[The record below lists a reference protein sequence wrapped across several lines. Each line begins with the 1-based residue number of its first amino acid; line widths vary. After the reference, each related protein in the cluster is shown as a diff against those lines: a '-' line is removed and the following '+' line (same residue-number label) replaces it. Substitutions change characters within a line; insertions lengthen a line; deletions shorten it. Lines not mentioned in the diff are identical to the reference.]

1 MKNLWKERK
10 KILFLACAVFMV
22 LFVGILISFN
32 RGIER
37 TDLRPTGGTK
47 FARAVVEEVLE
58 SNNDISENG
67 EYSGNQKVR
76 IRITSGEF
84 EGEVCEAQSPYANH
98 SGADCYP
105 GLKVIIL
112 VNQNDAGEIVASVYN
127 YDRTGML
134 WMLIVLF
141 LAILCVIGG
150 KKGFAAAAGLVFTF
164 ACIFFFYIPL
174 MYTGFSPFLAATLT
188 AVLITIVVMMMIGG
202 WSYKTLCSI
211 LGTIAGVLIAGG
223 MAALFGKLSHI
234 SGLNVDDI
242 ETLAYVAENSDL
254 KVSGVLF
261 SGILIASLGAVMDVS
276 MSVSS
281 TIAEIHEAN
290 PEFSV
295 KRLFQSGINVG
306 KDMMGTMSNTL
317 ILAFAG
323 SSVSTL
329 LITYAYN
336 KPYLEYMNDYAIGI
350 ELLRGMSGSIGV
362 IMTVPFVS
370 AISAFLMAGAH
381 NKHFTKN

>member
-1 MKNLWKERK
+1 MKELWKKRNQ
-10 KILFLACAVFMV
+10 ILFLAAAVLMV
-22 LFVGILISFN
+22 VFVGALITFN
-32 RGIER
+32 ARIER
-37 TDLRPTGGTK
+37 QDLRPTGGTK
-47 FARAVVEEVLE
+47 FAKAVVEEVLE

-67 EYSGNQKVR
+67 EYSGNQKIR

-127 YDRTGML
+127 YDRGSML
-134 WMLIVLF
+134 WMLIILF
-141 LAILCVIGG
+141 FIILCVIGG
-150 KKGFAAAAGLVFTF
+150 KKGFTSAAGLVFTF
-164 ACIFFFYIPL
+164 VCIFCLYIPL
-174 MYTGFSPFLAATLT
+174 MYTGFSPFLAAALT
-188 AVLITIVVMMMIGG
+188 SVLVTIVVMLLIGG
-202 WSYKTLCSI
+202 LSYKTGCSI

-223 MAALFGKLSHI
+223 TAALFGKLSHI

-242 ETLAYVAENSDL
+242 ETLAYVAKNSEL

-276 MSVSS
+276 MSVAS
-281 TIAEIHEAN
+281 TIAEIHDAN

-323 SSVSTL
+323 SSISTL
-329 LITYAYN
+329 VITYAYN
-336 KPYLEYMNDYAIGI
+336 KAYLEYMNDYVIGI

-362 IMTVPFVS
+362 ILTVPFVS
-370 AISAFLMAGAH
+370 AISAFLMAGQH